1 MKAHTISDAFR
12 ACIGER
18 EVTSAFFTTYSFEP
32 DFFELEVI
40 PLLLGDHALSS
51 QSDIRSVQ
59 LQALMQDKGR
69 RFAVVHDMDV
79 FNPTAGSRL
88 EVDYLPVRIGGGCQ
102 HAKMAILVL
111 QEKGDQIP
119 TILLVAGSFNLTKA
133 GWWDNIEVGHFV
145 ELQATRAPANI
156 LEPMRRA
163 LRFFQAAAP
172 TPVLDEIVN
181 VQAGWLASADDPDCS
196 FYFSGAASNRLAFL
210 DFIGQRPHTLPA
222 AKDAATL
229 EIVSPFFGEKPD
241 SGDTQKLMS
250 LFPTVRLLLPRDEE
264 KRALVDPGVF
274 DAFNTDQWCG
284 WASAWNDSHQVI
296 GAPFRRV
303 HAKIF
308 QGRGKRSWQFVG
320 SVNFSHKAFRE
331 NVEAG
336 FLLQGGDFPPLLEPL
351 TALPSGFAPD
361 SDLHSAE
368 ASEGLAMPAL
378 RLAYDWNS
386 QWLEVIAQDSI
397 SGELTLLDNPTPSLG
412 SIVFAQTTSGNAFLP
427 ALRDHL
433 ERSSLVRVRWQSG
446 AECVERY
453 LMVTQ
458 RNIYCRPSQ
467 LPAMDLQ
474 SLLRLFIEMRLTKK
488 ISQFGELA
496 QQMLNL
502 RAALGATDEQLP
514 EMMDAI
520 EAKSFFAEFSQVNG
534 AFWQLERTLALAA
547 DENSAK
553 KLAYYLAGCQPDS
566 LKAMLESV
574 EAAGGDEETVVVR
587 YLTLVSMQGLLTRY
601 PQHSCA
607 TLIRRVQALITEL
620 ENEELLRQ
628 LDEAEGARFLD
639 WFRTQ
644 FQRPLNAVNSRKKDV
659 PHAADQ

>member
-32 DFFELEVI
+32 DFFEQEVI
-40 PLLLGDHALSS
+40 PLLLGDQALSS
-51 QSDIRSVQ
+51 QIDIRSVQ

-69 RFAVVHDMDV
+69 RFAVVHDVDV

-88 EVDYLPVRIGGGCQ
+88 DVDYLPVRIGRGCQ

-111 QEKGDQIP
+111 QEKVGQTP
-119 TILLVAGSFNLTKA
+119 TILLVAGSFNLTRA
-133 GWWDNIEVGHFV
+133 GWWENIEVGHFV

-163 LRFFQAAAP
+163 LRFFQAVAP
-172 TPVLDEIVN
+172 TPVLDEIIN
-181 VQAGWLASADDPDCS
+181 VQAQWSASADDPDCS
-196 FYFSGAASNRLAFL
+196 FYFSGAASGRLAFL
-210 DFIGQRPHTLPA
+210 DFIGQHPHTLPA
-222 AKDAATL
+222 AKGAATL

-250 LFPTVRLLLPRDEE
+250 LFSTVRLLLPRDED

-274 DAFNTDQWCG
+274 KTFHTGQWCG
-284 WASAWNDSHQVI
+284 WASAWHDSHEVI

-320 SVNFSHKAFRE
+320 SVNFSHKAFRD

-336 FLLQGGDFPPLLEPL
+336 FLLQGSNFTSLLEPL
-351 TALPSGFAPD
+351 TALPSEFAPG

-368 ASEGLAMPAL
+368 ASEGLAMPVL
-378 RLAYDWNS
+378 RLAYDWDS
-386 QWLEVIAQDSI
+386 QWLEVTAQDSI

-412 SIVFAQTTSGNAFLP
+412 SIVFAQTTSRTQLLP
-427 ALRDHL
+427 TLRDHL

-453 LMVTQ
+453 LMVSQ
-458 RNIYCRPSQ
+458 RNIYSRPSQ
-467 LPAMDLQ
+467 MPAMDLQ
-474 SLLRLFIEMRLTKK
+474 SLLRLFIEMRLSKK

-496 QQMLNL
+496 QLMLNM
-502 RAALGATDEQLP
+502 RAAPGTADEQLP
-514 EMMDAI
+514 EMVDAG

-534 AFWQLERTLALAA
+534 AFWQLERSLALAA
-547 DENSAK
+547 DENNAK

-566 LKAMLESV
+566 LKALLESV
-574 EAAGGDEETVVVR
+574 EKGGGDEETVVVR
-587 YLTLVSMQGLLTRY
+587 YLTLLSMHGLLTRY

-607 TLIRRVQALITEL
+607 TLTRRVQALITEL
-620 ENEELLRQ
+620 ENDELLRH
-628 LDEAEGARFLD
+628 LDEAEGTRFLD

-644 FQRPLNAVNSRKKDV
+644 FQRPLTAANSRKKDV

>member
-1 MKAHTISDAFR
+1 M
-12 ACIGER
+12 
-18 EVTSAFFTTYSFEP
+18 
-32 DFFELEVI
+32 
-40 PLLLGDHALSS
+40 
-51 QSDIRSVQ
+51 
-59 LQALMQDKGR
+59 
-69 RFAVVHDMDV
+69 
-79 FNPTAGSRL
+79 
-88 EVDYLPVRIGGGCQ
+88 PV
-102 HAKMAILVL
+102 
-111 QEKGDQIP
+111 
-119 TILLVAGSFNLTKA
+119 
-133 GWWDNIEVGHFV
+133 
-145 ELQATRAPANI
+145 
-156 LEPMRRA
+156 
-163 LRFFQAAAP
+163 
-172 TPVLDEIVN
+172 
-181 VQAGWLASADDPDCS
+181 
-196 FYFSGAASNRLAFL
+196 
-210 DFIGQRPHTLPA
+210 
-222 AKDAATL
+222 
-229 EIVSPFFGEKPD
+229 
-241 SGDTQKLMS
+241 
-250 LFPTVRLLLPRDEE
+250 
-264 KRALVDPGVF
+264 
-274 DAFNTDQWCG
+274 
-284 WASAWNDSHQVI
+284 
-296 GAPFRRV
+296 
-303 HAKIF
+303 
-308 QGRGKRSWQFVG
+308 
-320 SVNFSHKAFRE
+320 
-331 NVEAG
+331 
-336 FLLQGGDFPPLLEPL
+336 
-351 TALPSGFAPD
+351 
-361 SDLHSAE
+361 
-368 ASEGLAMPAL
+368 L

-514 EMMDAI
+514 EMMDAS

-566 LKAMLESV
+566 LTAMLESV
-574 EAAGGDEETVVVR
+574 EAGGGDEETVVVR
-587 YLTLVSMQGLLTRY
+587 YLTLVSMQGLLARY

-607 TLIRRVQALITEL
+607 TLTRRVQALIAEL
-620 ENEELLRQ
+620 ENDELLCH
-628 LDEAEGARFLD
+628 LDEAEGTRFLE

-644 FQRPLNAVNSRKKDV
+644 FQRPLTPASSRKKDV
-659 PHAADQ
+659 SHAADQ